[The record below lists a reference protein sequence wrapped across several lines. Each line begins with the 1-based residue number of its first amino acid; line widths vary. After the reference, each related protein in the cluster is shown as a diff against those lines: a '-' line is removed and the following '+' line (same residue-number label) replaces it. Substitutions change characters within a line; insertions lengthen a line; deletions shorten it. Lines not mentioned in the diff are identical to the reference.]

1 MYEIYVCSHYVPEVQ
16 YTLSADIILTGQGK
30 TRRIDLYNV
39 TTNNYGVYMSGPID
53 VQLDSQKCDI
63 IYARVT
69 VCIKWKV
76 THICRTA
83 FLLLVITK
91 KKKKTP
97 DITPCRVDACIMP
110 KLPNKH
116 ITCSYYRQ
124 FVPLNIH

>member
-1 MYEIYVCSHYVPEVQ
+1 MYAIDVCSHYVPEVQ
-16 YTLSADIILTGQGK
+16 YTLSADTILTRQGK
-30 TRRIDLYNV
+30 TRRVDLYNG
-39 TTNNYGVYMSGPID
+39 TTNHNGIYMSGPID

-91 KKKKTP
+91 KQKKKHLT
-97 DITPCRVDACIMP
+97 
-110 KLPNKH
+110 
-116 ITCSYYRQ
+116 
-124 FVPLNIH
+124 